1 MKNLKT
7 FDQFINES
15 LIVEG
20 KMTSVVFRN
29 KRYLKE
35 LNLEVNWD
43 PGQESLQ
50 ELIGKKLGESDIT
63 KIMQSDENWSE
74 KDDLQYKIYH
84 FLQDNFVKSEQ
95 IKNDLGF
102 ICEYD
107 KVLHVVCCMDSGFVS
122 YQYVVDSNF

>member
-35 LNLEVNWD
+35 LNLKVNWD
-43 PGQESLQ
+43 PGMESLQ

-74 KDDLQYKIYH
+74 KDDLQYKIYQ
-84 FLQDNFVKSEQ
+84 FLEDNFVKSEQ
-95 IKNDLGF
+95 IKNDLGS

-107 KVLHVVCCMDSGFVS
+107 KVLHVVRCMDSGFTS